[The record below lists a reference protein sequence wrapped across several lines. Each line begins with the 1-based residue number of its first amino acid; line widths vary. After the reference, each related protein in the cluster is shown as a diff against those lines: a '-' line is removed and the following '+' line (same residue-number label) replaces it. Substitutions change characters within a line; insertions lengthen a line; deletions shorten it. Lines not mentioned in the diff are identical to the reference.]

1 MPSLPSLLPFHPT
14 ILTKPTGRFPLAFQN
29 LPGLILIAGIW
40 FLDESPRWLMEKD
53 RHEEAKEVLYR
64 IRGNVPAETVELEFR
79 EIRDV
84 IAADRA
90 VGNTSWKTIIT
101 KPSWRKRLILGCGV
115 QAFGPLSG
123 INVIN

>member
-1 MPSLPSLLPFHPT
+1 
-14 ILTKPTGRFPLAFQN
+14 
-29 LPGLILIAGIW
+29 
-40 FLDESPRWLMEKD
+40 MEKD
-53 RHEEAKEVLYR
+53 KHEEAKAVLTR
-64 IRGNVPAETVELEFR
+64 IRKGASADTVELEFR

-90 VGNTSWKTIIT
+90 VGNTSWKTILT
-101 KPSWRKRLILGCGV
+101 KPSWRRRLILGCGV